1 MYTYPCQIYDMYGL
15 TAFDLINF
23 WFLSQ
28 VEHDND
34 DFLSCFV
41 PINQFATIILFNLSI
56 DISQIQKNEMW
67 KTGLWWE
74 IPYIR
79 LLTRHVLSA
88 NSSLKSCIKSTR
100 VNFSRNPSESFKIY
114 FICMIVSNLRDWI
127 FHDFDTLGNSGKW
140 MHAEKTWCTVFRMTR
155 YLWFS
160 LKFSCWQ
167 IEVSLE
173 YFLHRQLDLHAHGKH
188 DQKEFSRQW
197 IKGYGVCSNA
207 LSNAS

>member
-100 VNFSRNPSESFKIY
+100 VNFHEIQVRALKSTLFAWLCQIY
-114 FICMIVSNLRDWI
+114 VIEFFTILILSGTAENGC
-127 FHDFDTLGNSGKW
+127 TLK
-140 MHAEKTWCTVFRMTR
+140 KPDVR
-155 YLWFS
+155 YLEWQGTCDS
-160 LKFSCWQ
+160 L
-167 IEVSLE
+167 
-173 YFLHRQLDLHAHGKH
+173 
-188 DQKEFSRQW
+188 
-197 IKGYGVCSNA
+197 
-207 LSNAS
+207 